1 MRSSFTF
8 VWSTIAA
15 MGLLAVVSC
24 GEAKALV
31 GSTTEPEP
39 QEIAQTILV
48 TNIKGRSTGFCTGV
62 VIERDVVL
70 TAAYCAYG
78 ASAIAV
84 NAARPGEQPRLIEA
98 TAQEIHPE
106 FQPDAAKRR
115 VRSIDLVLLRLKAPL
130 PKPYAPGQLAT
141 REFTK
146 LGERFRIL
154 GFGLTREGINSSG
167 GRLRAG
173 ELQTGAP
180 LSRVLLWARDPLKN
194 GFGACNGD
202 AGGPILSADGLVFA
216 ITTWSTGEGGMGCG
230 ALTQAVLLA
239 PHREWINGV
248 LEGWHASANLPKG
261 SPPTSH
267 APAPA
272 SPRTAA
278 ATPQPAARK
287 TSSGSAFRI
296 ASGLFVT
303 NHHVV
308 NGCSTLKI
316 GSNLGGRVIASDAN
330 KDLSLV
336 LIEND
341 SGGVAS
347 IRTNR
352 NQLNETVTAAGFP
365 LDGPFSGI
373 AITNG
378 TISRL
383 SGLRGNTS
391 EVQIS
396 APVQP
401 GNSGGPLLDTA
412 ANVIGVVSSKL
423 NALKAA
429 GALGD
434 IPQNVNFAISVN
446 TLRDFLDAHS
456 VKYKEVGNERELPGV
471 EIATRASA
479 FTVLLECQKSDLIQQ
494 ARPQPTPSAA
504 PPRQVSK
511 DGEFAVQLA
520 AVSTEEEA
528 MTIIT
533 RLKRRYSTAIG
544 KRNLAISNGLWDD
557 GTRVWR
563 IRVPHLTKEDA
574 NSLCTNIKGAG
585 GSCFVAVQ

>member
-1 MRSSFTF
+1 MKERGIS
-8 VWSTIAA
+8 
-15 MGLLAVVSC
+15 
-24 GEAKALV
+24 
-31 GSTTEPEP
+31 
-39 QEIAQTILV
+39 
-48 TNIKGRSTGFCTGV
+48 FCTGV
-62 VIERDVVL
+62 VIARDVVM
-70 TAAYCAYG
+70 TAANCAYG
-78 ASAIAV
+78 ASAITV
-84 NAARPGEQPRLIEA
+84 NAARSGAQTRLISVAARA
-98 TAQEIHPE
+98 THPE
-106 FQPDAAKRR
+106 FQPDAAARR
-115 VRSIDLVLLRLKAPL
+115 VRSIPLVLLRLKEPL
-130 PKPYAPGQLAT
+130 PFSYTPARLSKRQST
-141 REFTK
+141 EV
-146 LGERFRIL
+146 GERFRIV
-154 GFGLTREGINSSG
+154 GFGQTREGIVSSA
-167 GRLRAG
+167 GRLRG
-173 ELQTGAP
+173 GQLQTRAP
-180 LSRVLLWARDPLKN
+180 LSRILLWARDPLEN
-194 GFGACNGD
+194 GFGACFGD
-202 AGGPILSADGLVFA
+202 AGGPMLSADGSVFA
-216 ITTWSTGEGGMGCG
+216 ITTWSKGEGTKGCG
-230 ALTQAVLLA
+230 VLTQAVLVA
-239 PHREWINGV
+239 PQRDWIVSV
-248 LEGWHASANLPKG
+248 LEGWHANQQAPNVEMSPSRPAASKPLLVTAVP
-261 SPPTSH
+261 PPT
-267 APAPA
+267 AP
-272 SPRTAA
+272 
-278 ATPQPAARK
+278 K

-296 ASGLFVT
+296 ADGQFVT
-303 NHHVV
+303 NHHVI
-308 NGCSTLKI
+308 NGCTTLKV
-316 GSNLGGRVIASDAN
+316 GGNFGGHVVASDPTRDLALVSIAN
-330 KDLSLV
+330 DRG
-336 LIEND
+336 E
-341 SGGVAS
+341 VAS
-347 IRTNR
+347 IRTTR

-365 LDGPFSGI
+365 LDGAFTGI

-391 EVQIS
+391 KVQIS

-412 ANVIGVVSSKL
+412 ANVVGVVSSKL

-429 GALGD
+429 GVLGD

-479 FTVLLECQKSDLIQQ
+479 FTVLLECQKSDPIQQ
-494 ARPQPTPSAA
+494 ARSQPTPSAA

-533 RLKRRYSTAIG
+533 RLKRRYSTVIG